1 MIIKGV
7 GGGLLIDRGGG
18 GELKKVHIHPEM
30 KNVNSSVITRT
41 CLHMQQSFDLG
52 SSGPKDFKKSCLGN
66 TPARQ
71 HPSFFFG
78 TRYGIHRRLL
88 P

>member
-1 MIIKGV
+1 MIITGV
-7 GGGLLIDRGGG
+7 GGGLLIARGGGGG
-18 GELKKVHIHPEM
+18 GEL